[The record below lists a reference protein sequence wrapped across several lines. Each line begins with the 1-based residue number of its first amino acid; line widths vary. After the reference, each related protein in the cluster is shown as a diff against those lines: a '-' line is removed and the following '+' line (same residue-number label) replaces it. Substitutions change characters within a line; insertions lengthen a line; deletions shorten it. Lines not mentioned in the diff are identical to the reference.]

1 MTFDGNPAHP
11 VSYDGINHGTHYY
24 YDVVTRQGAVD
35 VSVNFTIDIDT
46 FVSKLNM
53 HMSHIV
59 GFNLVTFHSREY
71 SQHNVCLVKRYI
83 LLRHLYIC
91 MGTNIYLVRL
101 S

>member
-46 FVSKLNM
+46 FVSKLKM

-71 SQHNVCLVKRYI
+71 LQCLSGEKI
-83 LLRHLYIC
+83 HIIEAPLY
-91 MGTNIYLVRL
+91 MHGD
-101 S
+101 